1 MTEYL
6 TRPQGRIAY
15 DIAGDGP
22 LVVCAHGMGDLRSVY
37 RFLTP
42 GLVEA
47 GYRVAT
53 MDLRGHG
60 ESDATFSAY
69 DDVALATD
77 LIALTQHLGG
87 PAALVGNSMA
97 AGAAVWAAAE
107 APALV
112 SGLVLIGPFV
122 RNAPIGKLAML
133 AFRAGLV
140 RPWGPAVWNSY
151 YPKFFPGRPPADL
164 EEHRARIR
172 GSLRRPEHWNLS
184 PDDAFVRVMHPTT
197 EGHVLVA
204 SAAREGPALYLA
216 ANGCEVTAVD
226 EQPEMVRRVLSAAG
240 AAGLAVRGYVI
251 NLGEWSP
258 DVSLRAVVCGDAA
271 FAGLAARERKRVI
284 QILQSATLDG
294 GVHLV
299 ETLVAGDNAMSIDEL
314 RSSYRGWHVSI
325 DRGGSGSPST
335 FIARK
340 TDS

>member
-1 MTEYL
+1 MPNHLQRSLKHEYEIYVQEEIEYYKDSVPRSTLLSIGDEAVGVLAEELQLPLTEL
-6 TRPQGRIAY
+6 LLCEEVDRIIRRRLRIPAY
-15 DIAGDGP
+15 ATWHRRRGK
-22 LVVCAHGMGDLRSVY
+22 
-37 RFLTP
+37 
-42 GLVEA
+42 LVEK
-47 GYRVAT
+47 Y
-53 MDLRGHG
+53 
-60 ESDATFSAY
+60 
-69 DDVALATD
+69 
-77 LIALTQHLGG
+77 
-87 PAALVGNSMA
+87 
-97 AGAAVWAAAE
+97 
-107 APALV
+107 
-112 SGLVLIGPFV
+112 
-122 RNAPIGKLAML
+122 
-133 AFRAGLV
+133 
-140 RPWGPAVWNSY
+140 
-151 YPKFFPGRPPADL
+151 
-164 EEHRARIR
+164 
-172 GSLRRPEHWNLS
+172 RRPEHWNLS